1 MIGGVIVPAEFNIPD
16 YFAERGMTWD
26 AVQQQLGWPK
36 GGRRHALKRFVEGA
50 GRLSRDEINDLLR
63 YVHDH
68 APNWMD
74 YLLSANVL
82 ELMTSTGRVRMY
94 LVAGPEGDT
103 GQDYSSMFDLLALAY
118 VNSHLPRTTW
128 RPVQCEIEPC
138 RTARAVSGDGRTIV
152 TIDRTDPA
160 EWKISFGSSKVS
172 RPTTLLLERIFGGA
186 AVQPPE
192 AEPVVFRFWAPP
204 DVHLQE
210 SRFVDRV
217 ADADHQGVSIRGGK
231 AFQYVPIGRDDSG
244 RGGTDIGLIVCQA
257 DRAGR
262 GGRVVIAGV
271 SGPGTYAAAIAF
283 VQRADLFAPGRVWST
298 AAPRPD
304 QPRYDS
310 QPRIGVVEA
319 RVEQEEGAPA
329 TRVVVEAR
337 LVYCSANSKI
347 SRESPIPLTIPG

>member
-1 MIGGVIVPAEFNIPD
+1 
-16 YFAERGMTWD
+16 
-26 AVQQQLGWPK
+26 
-36 GGRRHALKRFVEGA
+36 
-50 GRLSRDEINDLLR
+50 
-63 YVHDH
+63 
-68 APNWMD
+68 
-74 YLLSANVL
+74 
-82 ELMTSTGRVRMY
+82 
-94 LVAGPEGDT
+94 
-103 GQDYSSMFDLLALAY
+103 
-118 VNSHLPRTTW
+118 
-128 RPVQCEIEPC
+128 
-138 RTARAVSGDGRTIV
+138 
-152 TIDRTDPA
+152 
-160 EWKISFGSSKVS
+160 
-172 RPTTLLLERIFGGA
+172 
-186 AVQPPE
+186 
-192 AEPVVFRFWAPP
+192 
-204 DVHLQE
+204 
-210 SRFVDRV
+210 
-217 ADADHQGVSIRGGK
+217 VSIRGGK